1 MACGDPEDTCV
12 GACALH
18 DAEALVVHVVLDGE
32 VLEVYAPYV
41 FYVH

>member
-1 MACGDPEDTCV
+1 MACCDPADTCV
-12 GACALH
+12 GACALF

-32 VLEVYAPYV
+32 VLEVDVPYV